1 VITKRRQGG
10 FTITEL
16 VIAITVAGILA
27 GAIFVATFDYYADVS
42 RAQASTDMA
51 LASQSILN
59 QMTGDIRLADA
70 ISSTNAIADPNAPA
84 GGWVT
89 SNPSNVIIIE
99 SPATDSSHNIIY
111 NSDTGFPY
119 RNEFIYFIS
128 GGSMY
133 KRVLANTAATGN
145 TAVTSCPADKAS
157 PSCPPDILFSDH
169 ASNLSFTFYDSSDN
183 TTADATKARSVQLE
197 VNLAQD
203 VFGRNVGLDNQARI
217 TLRNQ

>member
-1 VITKRRQGG
+1 MRRSSRQSG

-27 GAIFVATFDYYADVS
+27 GAIFVATFDYYADVNRS
-42 RAQASTDMA
+42 QTATYEA
-51 LASQSILN
+51 LASQTILG
-59 QMTGDIRLADA
+59 QMTSDIRLADA
-70 ISSTNAIADPNAPA
+70 ISNTNSITDLNGPP

-99 SPATDSSHNIIY
+99 SPAVDSSRNIIY
-111 NSDTGFPY
+111 NPDTGFPY
-119 RNEFIYFIS
+119 RNEYIYFVS

-145 TAVTSCPADKAS
+145 TAVTTCPQALAS
-157 PSCPPDILFSDH
+157 PSCPADALFYDH
-169 ASNLSFTFYDSSDN
+169 VSNLSFTFYDSSGN
-183 TTADATKARSVQLE
+183 TTSDATKARSVQLN
-197 VNLAQD
+197 VSLAQT
-203 VFGRNVGLDNQARI
+203 VYGRNVALSNQARI

>member
-1 VITKRRQGG
+1 MRAKQGQAG
-10 FTITEL
+10 FTIVEL
-16 VIAITVAGILA
+16 AIAITVAGILA
-27 GAIFVATFDYYADVS
+27 GAIFIATFDYYADVS
-42 RAQASTDMA
+42 RSQASTDMA

-99 SPATDSSHNIIY
+99 SPATDSSRNIIY
-111 NSDTGFPY
+111 DPDTGFPY

-133 KRVLANTAATGN
+133 KRVLANTAAAGN
-145 TAVTSCPADKAS
+145 TAVTSCPSDKSS
-157 PSCPPDILFSDH
+157 PSCPPDVLFTDH

-183 TTADATKARSVQLE
+183 TTADATKARSVQLD
-197 VNLAQD
+197 VSLAQD
-203 VFGRNVGLDNQARI
+203 VFGHNVALSNQSRI